1 MTSVIASASMF
12 GVSSRRDLLLAVMKF
27 PVSTVPSKVSTFN
40 GVPVSSIITLSQR
53 PTGEG
58 SAGRS

>member
-12 GVSSRRDLLLAVMKF
+12 GVSSRSVLLFAMMKL
-27 PVSTVPSKVSTFN
+27 PVSTVPSIVRTFS
-40 GVPVSSIITLSQR
+40 GVPGSSIITLSQR